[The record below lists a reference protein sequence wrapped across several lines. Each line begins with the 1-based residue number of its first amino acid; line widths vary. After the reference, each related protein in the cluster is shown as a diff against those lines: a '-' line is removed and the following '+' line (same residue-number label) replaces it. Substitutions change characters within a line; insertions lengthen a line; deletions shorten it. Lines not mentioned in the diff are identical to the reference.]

1 MIMIIIILIII
12 LIKKDV
18 KIKSHNILQVN
29 MEFGVFTFIIPD
41 TIFNSIKKYMDYE
54 LKPDKNSQI
63 LFTYDN
69 EPDIIKEFDMKTN
82 PKMKKNWN
90 YSQRNRVF
98 PPSFQFQIKK
108 GLTLFLEDTPVFS
121 QERNVYTL
129 KSLKHIFHKH
139 INWKNHKLSVYN
151 CVYYIHVPT
160 KENAFSILKIS
171 SNRYLFAYH
180 PKYLDKPEVEQIVF
194 ELFIENNI

>member
-1 MIMIIIILIII
+1 
-12 LIKKDV
+12 
-18 KIKSHNILQVN
+18 

-41 TIFNSIKKYMDYE
+41 TIFNSVKKYMNYE
-54 LKPDKNSQI
+54 LKPDENSQL

-82 PKMKKNWN
+82 PKIKKIW
-90 YSQRNRVF
+90 YSLRQPLILPQMQSFHYQDLPQRF
-98 PPSFQFQIKK
+98 YFQTKK

-121 QERNVYTL
+121 QQRDVYTL
-129 KSLKHIFHKH
+129 KSLNHIFHKH
-139 INWKNHKLSVYN
+139 CNWNNYKSSPYN
-151 CVYYIHVPT
+151 CVYYIHTPT

-171 SNRYLFAYH
+171 SNRYLFAYQ
-180 PKYLDKPEVEQIVF
+180 PKYLVKTEVEQIVF

>member
-1 MIMIIIILIII
+1 
-12 LIKKDV
+12 
-18 KIKSHNILQVN
+18 

-54 LKPDKNSQI
+54 LNPDKNSQI

-82 PKMKKNWN
+82 PKMKKKWY
-90 YSQRNRVF
+90 YSHNVF
-98 PPSFQFQIKK
+98 PPSFQFQTKK
-108 GLTLFLEDTPVFS
+108 GLTLFWEDVPSFS
-121 QERNVYTL
+121 QERGVYTL
-129 KSLKHIFHKH
+129 KSLQQIFHKH
-139 INWKNHKLSVYN
+139 INWKNYKSSVYN

-171 SNRYLFAYH
+171 SNRYLFSYH
-180 PKYLDKPEVEQIVF
+180 PKYLDKTEVEQIIF
-194 ELFIENNI
+194 ELFIS

>member
-1 MIMIIIILIII
+1 
-12 LIKKDV
+12 
-18 KIKSHNILQVN
+18 

-82 PKMKKNWN
+82 TKMKKMWSHN
-90 YSQRNRVF
+90 VF
-98 PPSFQFQIKK
+98 PPSFQFQTKK
-108 GLTLFLEDTPVFS
+108 GLSLFWEDVPAFS
-121 QERNVYTL
+121 QKHGVYTL

-139 INWKNHKLSVYN
+139 INWKNYKSSVYN
-151 CVYYIHVPT
+151 CVYYIHTPT

-171 SNRYLFAYH
+171 SSRYLFAYH
-180 PKYLDKPEVEQIVF
+180 PKYLDKTEVEQIIF
-194 ELFIENNI
+194 ELFIEL

>member
-1 MIMIIIILIII
+1 
-12 LIKKDV
+12 
-18 KIKSHNILQVN
+18 

-41 TIFNSIKKYMDYE
+41 TIFKSIKKYMNYE
-54 LKPDKNSQI
+54 LEPDENSQL

-82 PKMKKNWN
+82 DKMNKIW
-90 YSQRNRVF
+90 YSSQRPLVLPQMQSF
-98 PPSFQFQIKK
+98 HYQDLPPKFQFQTQK

-121 QERNVYTL
+121 QERGVYTL

-139 INWKNHKLSVYN
+139 INWKN
-151 CVYYIHVPT
+151 CVYYIHTPT

-171 SNRYLFAYH
+171 YNRYLFAYH
-180 PKYLDKPEVEQIVF
+180 PKYLNKTEVEQIVF
-194 ELFIENNI
+194 ELFIKNNI

>member
-1 MIMIIIILIII
+1 M
-12 LIKKDV
+12 
-18 KIKSHNILQVN
+18 N

-41 TIFNSIKKYMDYE
+41 TIFNSVKKYMNYE
-54 LKPDKNSQI
+54 LVPDDNSQI

-69 EPDIIKEFDMKTN
+69 EPDIIKEFDMKTD
-82 PKMKKNWN
+82 PKMKKIW
-90 YSQRNRVF
+90 YSSHNVL

-121 QERNVYTL
+121 QKLGVCTL

-139 INWKNHKLSVYN
+139 INWKNNKKSVYN
-151 CVYYIHVPT
+151 CVYYIHDPS

-180 PKYLDKPEVEQIVF
+180 PKYLDKTEIEQIVF
-194 ELFIENNI
+194 ELFMS

>member
-1 MIMIIIILIII
+1 
-12 LIKKDV
+12 
-18 KIKSHNILQVN
+18 

-41 TIFNSIKKYMDYE
+41 TIFNSVKKYMNYE
-54 LKPDKNSQI
+54 LEPDKNSQI

-82 PKMKKNWN
+82 HKMKKMW
-90 YSQRNRVF
+90 YSSHNVF
-98 PPSFQFQIKK
+98 PPSFQFQTQK
-108 GLTLFLEDTPVFS
+108 GLTLFWEDVPEFS
-121 QERNVYTL
+121 QERGVYTL

-139 INWKNHKLSVYN
+139 INWKNYKLSVHN
-151 CVYYIHVPT
+151 CVYCIQ

-180 PKYLDKPEVEQIVF
+180 PKYLDKTEVEQIVF
-194 ELFIENNI
+194 ELFIENNK